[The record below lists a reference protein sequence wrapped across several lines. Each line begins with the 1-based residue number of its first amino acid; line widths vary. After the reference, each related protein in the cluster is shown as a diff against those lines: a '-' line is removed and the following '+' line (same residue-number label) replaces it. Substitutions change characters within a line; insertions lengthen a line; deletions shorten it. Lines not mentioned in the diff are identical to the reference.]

1 MSARRTLFTAARI
14 LRQLRHDPRTIGLLL
29 VVPVL
34 LLTLLHYLFDG
45 QPRIFNDVGLT
56 MLGVFP
62 FVIMFLLTSVAMLRE
77 RTSGTLERLLTTP
90 IGKLD
95 ILLGYGI
102 AFALAAALQAA
113 VVSGFSYLFLG
124 LETAGNRW
132 LVVLIAIGNAVL
144 GMALGLFVSAY
155 ARSEF
160 QAVQFMP
167 LIVLPQILV
176 CGLFVARDQMVGWL
190 QGLSD
195 VFPLT
200 YAVQALQEVGA
211 HTEATSLMWRD
222 FVIIGTAA
230 VVALVLGAVTLRR
243 RTA

>member
-1 MSARRTLFTAARI
+1 MSPRRTFSTAGRI
-14 LRQLRHDPRTIGLLL
+14 LRQLRHDPRTVAMML

-34 LLTLLHYLFDG
+34 LLTVLRYLLDAQPIIFD
-45 QPRIFNDVGLT
+45 RVGLI

-62 FVIMFLLTSVAMLRE
+62 FIIMFLLTSVAMLRE

-90 IGKLD
+90 NGKLD
-95 ILLGYGI
+95 MLLGYGI
-102 AFALAAALQAA
+102 AFALAAGLQAA
-113 VVSGFSYLFLG
+113 IVSGVAYLWLG
-124 LETAGNRW
+124 LDTAGSRW

-144 GMALGLFVSAY
+144 GMALGLFVSAF

-167 LIVLPQILV
+167 MIVLPQLLV

-190 QGLSD
+190 QALSD

-211 HTEATSLMWRD
+211 HADPTALMWRD
-222 FVIIGTAA
+222 VAIIVGAA
-230 VVALVLGAVTLRR
+230 VVALFLGAVTLRR
-243 RTA
+243 RSA